1 MSVSIHTNP
10 NGILFVCNGLV
21 VEVIQ
26 GTEALQS
33 DVLITV
39 REVCKDVLSV
49 YWSMKLYEEDV

>member
-1 MSVSIHTNP
+1 MRVSMRTNP
-10 NGILFVCNGLV
+10 DGILFVCNGLV

-39 REVCKDVLSV
+39 REVCEDVLSV
-49 YWSMKLYEEDV
+49 Y